1 MSRLT
6 ALQMP
11 IPDRE
16 RAKQLLED
24 HWGEV
29 VAGKFEQETVAT
41 VDDGTRRRIRELM
54 FSEIVSFT
62 YSLPTQLLGK
72 LTAPRLDALCLQ
84 RGRDG
89 DDAKWDPRSFAS
101 SIIVPWV
108 QDNDNLLGHSSD
120 PYVSNPLRQ
129 PRVSPNPPGVRSNT
143 LPLWESLH
151 KVLDE
156 VQDRN
161 DPDYTLAV
169 FRAVLLAVHEKLK
182 SQKFSYPALPR
193 VSVEQILH
201 LVDGI
206 LSESREGEHA
216 MSLAAALFTV
226 VGRQFGL
233 WSEVTRQGSTAADR
247 ATGMVGDL
255 ECRRSGRLVYAVEV
269 KEQSITLADVRSF
282 EAKLNRSE
290 LREALINAPGVGPS
304 EVEPIGRQI
313 RLMWRRGVNLHLLS
327 IRDLV
332 RVAMSLCGEQGRVSF
347 VEEVGAQ
354 LNVHARPSGRIA
366 WRNLL
371 VGILEGVES

>member
-1 MSRLT
+1 
-6 ALQMP
+6 MP
-11 IPDRE
+11 VPDRE
-16 RAKQLLED
+16 RAKQLLEG

-29 VAGKFEQETVAT
+29 VTGKIEPETVAV
-41 VDDGTRRRIRELM
+41 VDDGTRRRIQELIS
-54 FSEIVSFT
+54 SEIVSFA

-72 LTAPRLDALCLQ
+72 LTDPRLDALCLQ
-84 RGRDG
+84 RGEDG

-101 SIIVPWV
+101 NIVVPWV
-108 QDNDNLLGHSSD
+108 QDNDNVLGRSSD

-129 PRVSPNPPGVRSNT
+129 PRVLPNPPSVRPNT
-143 LPLWESLH
+143 RPLWKSLH

-156 VQDRN
+156 VQERD

-169 FRAVLLAVHEKLK
+169 FRAVLLVVHEKLK
-182 SQKFSYPALPR
+182 SQKFSFPALPR

-201 LVDGI
+201 LADGI

-233 WSEVTRQGSTAADR
+233 WTEVTRQGSTAADR

-255 ECRRSGRLVYAVEV
+255 ECRQNGQLVYAVEV

-282 EAKLNRSE
+282 EDKLNRSD

-304 EVEPIGRQI
+304 EVEPIDRRI

-354 LNVHARPSGRIA
+354 LNAHARPSGRIA